1 MTYRTLLVGLGK
13 IGFGYS
19 GHTKKSDALLTH
31 TAAILSHQDFELTL
45 GIDPNPLV
53 RAQFEDS
60 TKLQTL
66 ESVSNIR
73 DVEQFDLVV
82 IATPTQYH
90 EETLRE
96 ILRLTPRAVLMEK
109 PLSPDLEGAKR
120 IKELLQESD
129 VKLAM
134 NFQRS
139 YTLEILDIAR
149 KIALGDLPG
158 PYHVNLRYTGIP
170 KNAGTHILSII
181 QTLFP
186 AEYQLIMKDGNG
198 SCIFYSEFHKAKIV
212 IERVENFPGNI
223 FEFTLLSAKGEI
235 AYNSPRGT
243 ITERGFHPQEYYEN
257 EITIEKSGTTLT
269 LSENKSLGI
278 VYDQLSNYLSR
289 KEFHLLEVEHG
300 INNNLLIELFLESK
314 TNEI

>member
-31 TAAILSHQDFELTL
+31 TEAILSHQDFELTL

-82 IATPTQYH
+82 IATPTQDQ

-139 YTLEILDIAR
+139 YTRRFAR
-149 KIALGDLPG
+149 SVSCESSI
-158 PYHVNLRYTGIP
+158 HRYT
-170 KNAGTHILSII
+170 KKCRNA
-181 QTLFP
+181 
-186 AEYQLIMKDGNG
+186 
-198 SCIFYSEFHKAKIV
+198 YSVNHTNAF
-212 IERVENFPGNI
+212 
-223 FEFTLLSAKGEI
+223 
-235 AYNSPRGT
+235 PRGVSVD
-243 ITERGFHPQEYYEN
+243 YEGRQW
-257 EITIEKSGTTLT
+257 KL
-269 LSENKSLGI
+269 
-278 VYDQLSNYLSR
+278 YL
-289 KEFHLLEVEHG
+289 
-300 INNNLLIELFLESK
+300 LF
-314 TNEI
+314 